1 MPDSRTAEPIPSA
14 TDAPAA
20 PHDGRAAMIRSLIG
34 RIAEDEQHT
43 VLFHADGREQ
53 VRSHARVHRDI
64 LSTVAAIDRALAGGT
79 ARLAAGA
86 AAVVVGPPS
95 YGWVLAAFACFYRG
109 VRVIA
114 LPETLTDAE
123 ARASLGGIG
132 HDLVLADPACADLPV
147 FAGTP
152 TVAFD
157 LLAGAADADDP
168 RLAAAASP
176 LTPAVSMIAF
186 TSGSTAGQ
194 RLKAFELHPD
204 GTEHFARSFTR
215 AFGLVEGDRWL
226 VCSPF
231 SHIVHFEY
239 VVACLLLGLDLQIVK
254 PIDLVLNAARLK
266 PSAIVTVPAVY
277 EQVAGLIAGRLEA
290 TPGGRRRLALARRIP
305 EDWLASETVRRFC
318 RRLFPEVR
326 RATGGGLKVMIIGAA
341 PSSRALKKQ
350 LITLGLPVYE
360 GYGMSE
366 VGMIT
371 CNVPGDGVFGSIG
384 RPFDGIEVR
393 IDDQGILLCKPAF
406 RRTAGYLNVPAEES
420 ARTFRPDGWI
430 DTGDIVERLRGGHYV
445 IRGRQKNILVTDRG
459 KKINPRHIE
468 DMLEESGAIAH
479 AVLIGDR
486 RPFLVAILKPAP
498 GAGEAAVDA
507 AVEAVNA
514 RVADY
519 ERIRN
524 RVIADAPFTV
534 ENGLMTRSGKL
545 RRQAVVD
552 HYRAATD
559 ALYAQP
565 EAAS

>member
-1 MPDSRTAEPIPSA
+1 MPDSTTAEPMAAA
-14 TDAPAA
+14 TAA
-20 PHDGRAAMIRSLIG
+20 RPGTGDDRAAMIRGLIG
-34 RIAEDEQHT
+34 RIAEDERHT
-43 VLFHADGREQ
+43 VLFHAGGAEQ

-64 LSTVAAIDRALAGGT
+64 LAAVAAIDAALAGGP
-79 ARLAAGA
+79 AELSAGA

-109 VRVIA
+109 VQVIA

-123 ARASLGGIG
+123 ARASL
-132 HDLVLADPACADLPV
+132 ADIDHAVVMADAACAAWPV
-147 FAGTP
+147 FADRP
-152 TVAFD
+152 TVRFD
-157 LLAGAADADDP
+157 ALVAAADADDP
-168 RLAAAASP
+168 AAAAAAAP
-176 LTPAVSMIAF
+176 LTPAFSMIAF

-194 RLKAFELHPD
+194 RLKAFELHPE

-215 AFGLVEGDRWL
+215 AFGLAEGDRWL

-239 VVACLLLGLDLQIVK
+239 VVTCLLLGLDLQIVK

-266 PSAIVTVPAVY
+266 PSAVVTVPAVY
-277 EQVAGLIAGRLEA
+277 EQLAGLIAGRLEA
-290 TPGGRRRLALARRIP
+290 TPGGRRRLALADRIP
-305 EDWLASETVRRFC
+305 EGWLAGETARRFC

-326 RATGGGLKVMIIGAA
+326 AATGGALKVMIIGAA
-341 PSSRALKKQ
+341 PSSRALKRR

-384 RPFDGIEVR
+384 RPFDGIETQV
-393 IDDQGILLCKPAF
+393 DDEGILLCRPAF
-406 RRTAGYLNVPAEES
+406 RRTDRYLNVPAEDS
-420 ARTFRPDGWI
+420 ARTFRPDGWV
-430 DTGDIVERLRGGHYV
+430 DTGDIVERLASGHFV

-459 KKINPRHIE
+459 KKINPRQIE
-468 DMLEESGAIAH
+468 EMLEDSEAIAH

-486 RPFLVAILKPAP
+486 RPFLVAILRPTP
-498 GAGEAAVDA
+498 GADEAAVDA
-507 AVEAVNA
+507 AVAAVNA
-514 RVADY
+514 RLADH

-524 RVIADAPFTV
+524 RVLAAAPFTV
-534 ENGLMTRSGKL
+534 ENGMMTRSGKL

-559 ALYAQP
+559 ALYSQP
-565 EAAS
+565 EAAR